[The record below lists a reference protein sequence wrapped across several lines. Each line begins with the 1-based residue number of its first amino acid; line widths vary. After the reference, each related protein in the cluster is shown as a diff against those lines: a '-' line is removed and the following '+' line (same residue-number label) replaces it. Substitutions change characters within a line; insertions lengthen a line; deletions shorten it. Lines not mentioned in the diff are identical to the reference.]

1 MDLLDTY
8 VRGWHE
14 SALSI
19 VALAGELDEA
29 DWARPTD
36 CDEWTVKDIVAHLA
50 HLETELCNTEQN
62 QSQHSDGTAVTD
74 VASAYTGAGVEA
86 RRDRTPAELV
96 AEFAAAVEL
105 RASRLADLPDDPSAP
120 APVTPGG
127 VAWSWDTL
135 LRNRSID
142 VWVHEQDIR
151 RATGR
156 PGGLDSTGAH
166 VAVMTFS
173 FAMPYVLGKKV
184 KPPAMSTV
192 RWNVTGE
199 TPLELVAHVGEDGR
213 ASAIESFDEP
223 SATLTMTTE
232 TFTVLT
238 AGRRNPDEV
247 EVTIDGDQD
256 LGRATLAAMD
266 IMF

>member
-14 SALSI
+14 SAMSI
-19 VALAGELDEA
+19 IALAGELDDD

-50 HLETELCNTEQN
+50 HLETELCNTKQNSSEQV
-62 QSQHSDGTAVTD
+62 GGTD
-74 VASAYTGAGVEA
+74 VVSAYTGAGVEA

-105 RASRLADLPDDPSAP
+105 RASRLANRPDDPSAL

-127 VAWSWDTL
+127 VAWSWDAL

-156 PGGLDSTGAH
+156 PGGLDTTGAH

-173 FAMPYVLGKKV
+173 FALPYVVGKRV

-192 RWNVTGE
+192 QWEVTGE
-199 TPLELVAHVGEDGR
+199 TPLELAVRVGEDGR
-213 ASAIESFDEP
+213 ANAIETLDEP
-223 SATLTMTTE
+223 SVTLTMSTE

-238 AGRRNPDEV
+238 AGRREPDAV

-256 LGRATLAAMD
+256 LGRATLSAMS

>member
-1 MDLLDTY
+1 VDLLETY

-14 SALSI
+14 A
-19 VALAGELDEA
+19 ALAILAMAAEFDDT

-36 CDEWTVKDIVAHLA
+36 CDEWTVKDVMAHLA
-50 HLETELCNTEQN
+50 HLETELCNTVQN
-62 QSQHSDGTAVTD
+62 SRERANVTQ
-74 VASAYTGAGVEA
+74 VISAYTEKGVEA

-96 AEFAAAVEL
+96 AEFASAVEL
-105 RASRLADLPDDPSAP
+105 RASRLADLSDDPSTL

-127 VAWSWDTL
+127 IPWSWDTL

-173 FAMPYVLGKKV
+173 FAMPYVLGKRV
-184 KPPAMSTV
+184 QPPAMSTV
-192 RWNVTGE
+192 QWDVTGE
-199 TPLELVAHVGEDGR
+199 TPLKLAVRIGEDGR
-213 ASAIESFDEP
+213 ASAIETLDEP
-223 SATLTMTTE
+223 SVTLTMSTE

-238 AGRRNPDEV
+238 AGRRDPDEV
-247 EVTIDGDQD
+247 EVKIDGNES
-256 LGRATLAAMD
+256 LGRATLSAMA
-266 IMF
+266 IMP

>member
-19 VALAGELDEA
+19 IALAGELDDE

-50 HLETELCNTEQN
+50 HLETELCSPEQN
-62 QSQHSDGTAVTD
+62 STDHLGGTD
-74 VASAYTGAGVEA
+74 VVSAYTGAGVAA
-86 RRDRTPAELV
+86 RRDRSPAELI
-96 AEFAAAVEL
+96 AELAGAVEL
-105 RASRLADLPDDPSAP
+105 RASRLAELPEDPSAP

-135 LRNRSID
+135 LRNRLID
-142 VWVHEQDIR
+142 MWVHEQDIR

-156 PGGLDSTGAH
+156 RGGLDSTGAH

-173 FAMPYVLGKKV
+173 LSLPYVVGKRV

-192 RWNVTGE
+192 QWIVTGE
-199 TPLELVAHVGEDGR
+199 TPLELTVRVGEDGR
-213 ASAIESFDEP
+213 ASAIETLDEP
-223 SATLTMTTE
+223 SVTLTMTTE
-232 TFTVLT
+232 TFTVLA
-238 AGRRNPDEV
+238 AGRRRADEV
-247 EVTIDGDQD
+247 EVAIDGDEN
-256 LGRATLAAMD
+256 LGRATLSAMA
-266 IMF
+266 IML

>member
-1 MDLLDTY
+1 VDMLDTY

-19 VALAGELDEA
+19 IALAGELDDA

-50 HLETELCNTEQN
+50 HLETELCSTEQN
-62 QSQHSDGTAVTD
+62 SHEQTGGTD
-74 VASAYTGAGVEA
+74 VVSAYTGAGVEA

-96 AEFAAAVEL
+96 AEFAGAVEL
-105 RASRLADLPDDPSAP
+105 RASRLADLPHDPSAP

-127 VAWSWDTL
+127 VAWSWDAL

-173 FAMPYVLGKKV
+173 FALPYVVGKRV
-184 KPPAMSTV
+184 KPPALSTV
-192 RWNVTGE
+192 QWKVTGE
-199 TPLELVAHVGEDGR
+199 TPLELAVHVGEDGR
-213 ASAIESFDEP
+213 ASAIETLDEP
-223 SATLTMTTE
+223 SVTLTMSTE

-238 AGRRNPDEV
+238 TGRREPDEV

-256 LGRATLAAMD
+256 LGQATLAAMP

>member
-1 MDLLDTY
+1 MNLLETY

-14 SALSI
+14 AAEAI
-19 VALAGELDEA
+19 IALAAELDDA
-29 DWARPTD
+29 DWARQTD
-36 CDEWTVKDIVAHLA
+36 CTEWTVKDVVAHVA
-50 HLETELCNTEQN
+50 HLETELCHSAQNTYD
-62 QSQHSDGTAVTD
+62 SAAGTD
-74 VASAYTGAGVEA
+74 VTSSYTATGVAA

-96 AEFAAAVEL
+96 AELASAVEL
-105 RASRLADLPDDPSAP
+105 RASRLADLPDDPSAL

-135 LRNRSID
+135 LRNRSVD

-184 KPPAMSTV
+184 KPPALSTV

-199 TPLELVAHVGEDGR
+199 TPLELVVRVGEDGR
-213 ASAIESFDEP
+213 ASAIETLDEP
-223 SATLTMTTE
+223 SATLTMSTE
-232 TFTVLT
+232 AFTVLT
-238 AGRRNPDEV
+238 AGRRTPDQLDI
-247 EVTIDGDQD
+247 TIEGDEE
-256 LGRATLAAMD
+256 LARATLDAMP
-266 IMF
+266 IMS

>member
-8 VRGWHE
+8 VRGWRE
-14 SALSI
+14 SAEAILG
-19 VALAGELDEA
+19 LAADLDDA

-36 CDEWTVKDIVAHLA
+36 CDEWTVKDVLAHLA
-50 HLETELCNTEQN
+50 HLETELCSTEQN
-62 QSQHSDGTAVTD
+62 SRDQAGASKV
-74 VASAYTGAGVEA
+74 VSAYTAKGVEA
-86 RRDRTPAELV
+86 RRDRSPAELIE
-96 AEFAAAVEL
+96 EFASAVEL
-105 RASRLADLPDDPSAP
+105 RASRLAELPEDPSAL

-127 VAWSWDTL
+127 IPWSWDTL

-151 RATGR
+151 RAVGR

-173 FAMPYVLGKKV
+173 FAMPYVLGKRV

-192 RWNVTGE
+192 QWEVTGE
-199 TPLELVAHVGEDGR
+199 TPLQLAVRVGEDGH
-213 ASAIESFDEP
+213 ASAIETLHEP
-223 SATLTMTTE
+223 SVTLTMTTE

-238 AGRRNPDEV
+238 AGRRTADEL
-247 EVTIDGDQD
+247 EVGIDGDEM
-256 LGRATLAAMD
+256 LGRATLAAMA
-266 IMF
+266 ILS

>member
-1 MDLLDTY
+1 MDLLETY

-14 SALSI
+14 SARSI
-19 VALAGELDEA
+19 VALAGELDDA

-36 CDEWTVKDIVAHLA
+36 CAEWSVKDIVAHLA
-50 HLETELCNTEQN
+50 HLETELCSTEQN
-62 QSQHSDGTAVTD
+62 TSAQSTGTD
-74 VASAYTGAGVEA
+74 VVSAYTGAGVDA
-86 RRDRTPAELV
+86 RRDRTPDELIE
-96 AEFAAAVEL
+96 EFAAAVEL
-105 RASRLADLPDDPSAP
+105 RASRLAVLPDDPSEP

-135 LRNRSID
+135 LRNRSVD

-156 PGGLDSTGAH
+156 PGTLDSTGAH

-173 FAMPYVLGKKV
+173 FALPYVVGKRV

-192 RWNVTGE
+192 QWKVTGE
-199 TPLELVAHVGEDGR
+199 TPLELTVRVGADGR
-213 ASAIESFDEP
+213 ASAIETLDEP
-223 SATLTMTTE
+223 SVTLTMTTE

-238 AGRRNPDEV
+238 AGRREPDEV
-247 EVTIDGDQD
+247 EVAIDGDQD
-256 LGRATLAAMD
+256 LGRAVLSAMA
-266 IMF
+266 IMY

>member
-1 MDLLDTY
+1 VDLLDTY

-14 SALSI
+14 SAMSI
-19 VALAGELDEA
+19 IALARELDDD

-36 CDEWTVKDIVAHLA
+36 CDKWTVKDIVA
-50 HLETELCNTEQN
+50 
-62 QSQHSDGTAVTD
+62 
-74 VASAYTGAGVEA
+74 AYTGAGVEA
-86 RRDRTPAELV
+86 RRDRAPAELV
-96 AEFAAAVEL
+96 TEFAAAVEL
-105 RASRLADLPDDPSAP
+105 RASRLADLPDDPSAL

-135 LRNRSID
+135 LRNRSVD

-151 RATGR
+151 RAIGR
-156 PGGLDSTGAH
+156 PGGLDTTGAH

-173 FAMPYVLGKKV
+173 FSLPYVVGKRV

-192 RWNVTGE
+192 QWIVTGE
-199 TPLELVAHVGEDGR
+199 TPLELAVRVGEDGR
-213 ASAIESFDEP
+213 ASAIETLDEP
-223 SATLTMTTE
+223 SVTLRMSTE

-238 AGRRNPDEV
+238 AGRREPDEV

-256 LGRATLAAMD
+256 LGRATLSAMS

>member
-1 MDLLDTY
+1 MNLLETY

-14 SALSI
+14 AAEAI
-19 VALAGELDEA
+19 IALAAELDDA
-29 DWARPTD
+29 DWARQTD
-36 CDEWTVKDIVAHLA
+36 CTEWTVKDVLAHVA
-50 HLETELCNTEQN
+50 HLETELCHTEQN
-62 QSQHSDGTAVTD
+62 TYDGGGGTD
-74 VASAYTGAGVEA
+74 VASSYTAIGVAA

-96 AEFAAAVEL
+96 AELASAVEL
-105 RASRLADLPDDPSAP
+105 RASRLADLPDDPAAP

-135 LRNRSID
+135 LRNRSVD

-151 RATGR
+151 RAIGR

-184 KPPAMSTV
+184 KPPALSTV

-199 TPLELVAHVGEDGR
+199 TPLELVVRVGEDGR
-213 ASAIESFDEP
+213 ASAIETLDEP
-223 SATLTMTTE
+223 SVTLTMSTE
-232 TFTVLT
+232 AFTVLT
-238 AGRRNPDEV
+238 AGRRTPDQLDI
-247 EVTIDGDQD
+247 TIEGDEE
-256 LGRATLAAMD
+256 LARATLAAMP
-266 IMF
+266 IMS